1 MELSVDTLILMLFL
15 TNIELIL
22 FNMHDLWLYLKGWF
36 EFLGAAF
43 FLFIFTAIK
52 CYKKLKEF
60 ETEMLYEK
68 S

>member
-1 MELSVDTLILMLFL
+1 
-15 TNIELIL
+15 
-22 FNMHDLWLYLKGWF
+22 MHDLWLYLKGWF